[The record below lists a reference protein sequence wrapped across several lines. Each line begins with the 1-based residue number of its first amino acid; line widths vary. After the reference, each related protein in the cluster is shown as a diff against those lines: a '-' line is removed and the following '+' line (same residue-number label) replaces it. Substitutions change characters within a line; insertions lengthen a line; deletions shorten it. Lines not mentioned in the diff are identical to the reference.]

1 MADNTDDRKELGLE
15 IKLARVAK
23 GWSQDTLALHANVS
37 QVSISRLE
45 NGSTNPEPLLSSV
58 LKALREGNEEELLT

>member
-1 MADNTDDRKELGLE
+1 MADSTDDRKELGLQ

-23 GWSQDTLALHANVS
+23 GWSQGTLALHANVS

-45 NGSTNPEPLLSSV
+45 SGSTNPGPLLPSV
-58 LKALREGNEEELLT
+58 LKALRDGNEEELLT